1 MLNKLPPKSKF
12 NTVEQQNIAV
22 EQNQEKIINNKLDFL
37 EQRKTQDGNIERIY
51 SDGAIYRQN
60 KDDNNFYKVG
70 NIKDTELQTL
80 LDSNFKIGKL
90 FEEKMK
96 ELGYCI

>member
-51 SDGAIYRQN
+51 SDGGIYRQN

-80 LDSNFKIGKL
+80 LNSNFKIGKL

-96 ELGYCI
+96 ELGYY